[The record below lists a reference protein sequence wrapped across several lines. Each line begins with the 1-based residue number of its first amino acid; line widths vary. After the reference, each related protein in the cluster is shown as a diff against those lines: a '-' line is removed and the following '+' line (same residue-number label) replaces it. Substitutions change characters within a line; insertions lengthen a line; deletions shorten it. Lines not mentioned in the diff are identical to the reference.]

1 MRISAQFTRVRCVCV
16 VLALAGAAA
25 GCSSSGTPT
34 GSTIAPPAAVTVVGG
49 VQRVTIHAT
58 DQLRFTP
65 DTVELHTGKVQ
76 VTLVSDGSYPHTIS
90 VPSMHLTSKTVSG
103 NPGQKS
109 TTLALTLTKPG
120 SYEFVC
126 TFHSSAG
133 MRGHLV
139 VT

>member
-1 MRISAQFTRVRCVCV
+1 MNAQLTKIRCISV
-16 VLALAGAAA
+16 VVALGAAAA
-25 GCSSSGTPT
+25 GCSSSGAPA
-34 GSTIAPPAAVTVVGG
+34 GSSTAPPAAVTVAGG
-49 VQRVTIHAT
+49 VQRVTIHAN

-76 VTLVSDGSYPHTIS
+76 VTLVSDGSYPHNIS
-90 VPSMHLTSKTVSG
+90 VPGMHLTSKTVSG

-109 TTLALTLTKPG
+109 TTLALTLNKPG
-120 SYEFVC
+120 TYDFVC

-139 VT
+139 VK

>member
-1 MRISAQFTRVRCVCV
+1 MPIRTQFTRVRCLGV

-25 GCSSSGTPT
+25 GCSSSGAPA
-34 GSTIAPPAAVTVVGG
+34 GSSTAPPASVTVVGG
-49 VQRVTIHAT
+49 VQQVTIHAT

-65 DTVELHTGKVQ
+65 DTVDLHTGKVQ
-76 VTLVSDGSYPHTIS
+76 VTLVSDGSYPHNIS
-90 VPSMHLTSKTVSG
+90 VPSLHLTSDTVSG

-109 TTLALTLTKPG
+109 TKLMLMLDKPG

-133 MRGHLV
+133 MRGKLV
-139 VT
+139 VK